1 MCLKWQ
7 LNFTSSR
14 EVHFMNNNYNSVYG
28 LHIQQFIDL
37 KKALGVKYVF
47 GILMLSHID
56 RLANKGDEILT
67 GITKE
72 FAEQWGK
79 KKLNETDIYR
89 YNRIRILVQF
99 SSYLADMGIQS
110 HIPKLPFFQKSTFIP
125 HIYSQHELEAIFKA
139 CDKLISYNANMNSCL
154 ISIPALI
161 RLLYSTGLRIS
172 EALALNIDDVNL
184 EESYLRVKDAKNGK
198 ERIIPISL
206 SLTAVCKNYIE
217 YRNHLSLKDV
227 KSGYFFVKLNGGKC
241 ERNSVSQWFKKCLKA
256 AGISYAGTKNGPRIH
271 DLRHTFA
278 VTSLANMAEAGID
291 LYASLPIISN
301 YLGHQSVN
309 STNHYVRLT
318 SNMYPDLLQDV
329 DTICLDVFPK
339 FKNYETD

>member
-7 LNFTSSR
+7 VNFTSNR
-14 EVHFMNNNYNSVYG
+14 EVRFMNNNYKSVYG

-37 KKALGVKYVF
+37 KKALGVKYIF
-47 GILMLSHID
+47 GTLMLSQID
-56 RLANKGDEILT
+56 GLANKSNEISSGL
-67 GITKE
+67 TKE
-72 FAEQWGK
+72 FAEQWCQ

-89 YNRIRILVQF
+89 YSRIRILVQF
-99 SSYLADMGIQS
+99 SLYLFDMGIQS
-110 HIPKLPFFQKSTFIP
+110 YIPKLPFCPKSTFIP
-125 HIYSQHELEAIFKA
+125 HIYSHQELEAIFKA
-139 CDKLISYNANMNSCL
+139 CDKLICLTANMNSCL

-172 EALALNIDDVNL
+172 EALALNIADVNL
-184 EESYLRVKDAKNGK
+184 EEKYLRVKDGKNGK

-206 SLTAVCKNYIE
+206 SLTAVCKDYVK
-217 YRNHLSLKDV
+217 YRNQLPLKDV

-241 ERNSVSQWFKKCLKA
+241 ERGSVMQWFKKCLKE
-256 AGISYAGTKNGPRIH
+256 AGVSCTERKNGPRIH

-278 VTSLANMAEAGID
+278 VTSLANMADAGID
-291 LYASLPIISN
+291 LYASLPILSN
-301 YLGHQSVN
+301 YLGHQSID

-318 SNMYPDLLQDV
+318 SNMYPELLQDV
-329 DTICLDVFPK
+329 DAICLDVFPK